1 MRKIKNKKIIAVVC
15 LAIVLIILAIL
26 AIKPVKD
33 TFSDRDKK
41 ITFADENLY
50 NAIKEKINNKISS
63 FDDDMYS
70 IMITDANIQSVT
82 SLDLS
87 NCNIRD
93 ISGIG
98 NFSNLTEINLSN
110 NHIKDVQE
118 LENLNVEINLKNQT
132 IETVF
137 SEPVKYNADKLIE
150 LPPIFKQTKQKDSK
164 VATQAD
170 IEVEGAE
177 ITDDYKVKLDSIGTG
192 EKQIT
197 VKIVSYRKDLYTAIE
212 KLQEADDIIK
222 KANNDQVGDVKDALK
237 PLEEA
242 KKLMD
247 DGKEKVETTEA
258 GAATLEKMQEAYDVL
273 YKASE
278 GKKVTS
284 YDAILKIKDSAK
296 LLESATSDEKTT
308 GTTYSIKYSVSQLIS
323 GVENNKIYGAEIT
336 PVIIGENLEKI
347 TLTRNGKD
355 TFDYIIGTKI
365 EDDGAYTLSILDNKG
380 NTNSVSFK
388 IDRTSP
394 SFSQVEEGKIYNK
407 PVIAIAE
414 DENLDTVTLTKD
426 GTQISNYKN
435 KTTIAE
441 DGKYTLV
448 AKDKLGNTSTIN
460 FEIDT
465 TMPEITGV
473 EEGRKY
479 TSTVIPVI
487 KDKNLKE
494 VTLLKNGQK
503 AEWFSSGVE
512 VRGAGV
518 YDIIAKDNA
527 DNTKQITFE
536 IIDTN
541 TQTNEVNN
549 NINNNTQ
556 SSTMNNGGANS
567 NTDSIYSL
575 IR

>member
-1 MRKIKNKKIIAVVC
+1 MRKLRNKKIIAFIG

-33 TFSDRDKK
+33 TFSDKDIK
-41 ITFADENLY
+41 ITFSDENLY
-50 NAIKEKINNKISS
+50 KALKEKINNKISS

-70 IMITDANIQSVT
+70 ILITDANIQSVT

-87 NCNIRD
+87 NCNIKD

-98 NFSNLTEINLSN
+98 KFSNLTEINLSN
-110 NHIKDVQE
+110 NQIKDAQE
-118 LENLNVEINLKNQT
+118 LENLNAEINLKNQT
-132 IETVF
+132 IEAVF
-137 SEPVKYNADKLIE
+137 NEPIKYNADKLIE
-150 LPPIFKQTKQKDSK
+150 LPQIFRQTKQQDSK
-164 VATQAD
+164 IATQAD

-177 ITDDYKVKLDSIGTG
+177 LTDDYKVKLDSIGAG
-192 EKQIT
+192 EKQVT
-197 VKIVSYRKDLYTAIE
+197 VKIVSYRRDLYTAIE

-222 KANNDQVGDVKDALK
+222 KATNDQVGDVKDALK
-237 PLEEA
+237 PLGEA

-247 DGKEKVETTEA
+247 DGREKVETTEA
-258 GAATLEKMQEAYDVL
+258 GTATLAKMQEAYDVL
-273 YKASE
+273 YKATE

-308 GTTYSIKYSVSQLIS
+308 GTTYSIKYTVSQLIS
-323 GVENNKIYGAEIT
+323 GVENDKIYGSEIT
-336 PVIIGENLEKI
+336 PIIIGENLERI

-365 EDDGAYTLSILDNKG
+365 EEDGAYTLSILDNKG
-380 NTNSVSFK
+380 NTNSVNFK

-394 SFSQVEEGKIYNK
+394 NFLQVEEGKIYNR
-407 PVIAIAE
+407 PVVAIVE

-426 GTQISNYKN
+426 GTQVNNYKN
-435 KTTIAE
+435 KTTITE

-479 TSTVIPVI
+479 TSAVIPVI

-494 VTLLKNGQK
+494 VSLLKNGQK

-541 TQTNEVNN
+541 TQINETNTNTQGST
-549 NINNNTQ
+549 INSDNMNNT
-556 SSTMNNGGANS
+556 TNN
-567 NTDSIYSL
+567 SIYSL

>member
-1 MRKIKNKKIIAVVC
+1 MRKLRNKKIIAFIG

-33 TFSDRDKK
+33 TFSDKDIK
-41 ITFADENLY
+41 ITFSDENLY
-50 NAIKEKINNKISS
+50 KALKEKINNKISS

-70 IMITDANIQSVT
+70 ILITDANIQSVT

-87 NCNIRD
+87 NCNIKD

-98 NFSNLTEINLSN
+98 KFSNLTEINLSN
-110 NHIKDVQE
+110 NQIKDAQE
-118 LENLNVEINLKNQT
+118 LENLNAEINLKNQT
-132 IETVF
+132 IEAAF
-137 SEPVKYNADKLIE
+137 NEPIKYNADKLIE
-150 LPPIFKQTKQKDSK
+150 LPQIFRQTKQQDSK
-164 VATQAD
+164 IATQAD

-177 ITDDYKVKLDSIGTG
+177 LTDDYKVKLDSIGAG
-192 EKQIT
+192 EKQVT
-197 VKIVSYRKDLYTAIE
+197 VKIVSYRRDLYTAIE

-222 KANNDQVGDVKDALK
+222 KATNDQVGDVKDALK
-237 PLEEA
+237 PLGEA

-247 DGKEKVETTEA
+247 DGREKVETTEA
-258 GAATLEKMQEAYDVL
+258 GTATLAKMQEAYDVL
-273 YKASE
+273 YKATE

-308 GTTYSIKYSVSQLIS
+308 GTTYSIKYTVSQLIS
-323 GVENNKIYGAEIT
+323 GVENDKIYGSEIT
-336 PVIIGENLEKI
+336 PIIIGENLERI

-365 EDDGAYTLSILDNKG
+365 EEDGAYTLSILDNKG
-380 NTNSVSFK
+380 NTNSVNFK

-394 SFSQVEEGKIYNK
+394 NFLQVEEGKIYNR
-407 PVIAIAE
+407 PVVAIVE

-426 GTQISNYKN
+426 GTQVNNYKN
-435 KTTIAE
+435 KATITE
-441 DGKYTLV
+441 DGKYTLM

-479 TSTVIPVI
+479 TSAVIPVI

-494 VTLLKNGQK
+494 VSLLKNGQK

-512 VRGAGV
+512 VRGVGV

-541 TQTNEVNN
+541 TQINETNTNTQGST
-549 NINNNTQ
+549 INSDNMNNT
-556 SSTMNNGGANS
+556 TNN
-567 NTDSIYSL
+567 SIYSL

>member
-1 MRKIKNKKIIAVVC
+1 MRKLRNKKIIAFIG

-33 TFSDRDKK
+33 TFSDKDIK
-41 ITFADENLY
+41 ITFSDENLY
-50 NAIKEKINNKISS
+50 KALKEKINNKISS

-70 IMITDANIQSVT
+70 ILITDANIQSVT

-87 NCNIRD
+87 NCNIKD

-98 NFSNLTEINLSN
+98 KFSNLTEINLSN
-110 NHIKDVQE
+110 NQIKDAQE
-118 LENLNVEINLKNQT
+118 LENLNAEINLKNQV
-132 IETVF
+132 IEAAF
-137 SEPVKYNADKLIE
+137 NEPIKYNADKLIE
-150 LPPIFKQTKQKDSK
+150 LPQIFRQTKQQDSK
-164 VATQAD
+164 IATQAD

-177 ITDDYKVKLDSIGTG
+177 LTDDYKVKLDSIGAG
-192 EKQIT
+192 EKQVT
-197 VKIVSYRKDLYTAIE
+197 VKIVSYRRDLYTAIE

-222 KANNDQVGDVKDALK
+222 KATNDQVGDVKDALK
-237 PLEEA
+237 PLGEA

-247 DGKEKVETTEA
+247 DGREKVETTEA
-258 GAATLEKMQEAYDVL
+258 GTATLAKMQEAYDVL
-273 YKASE
+273 YKATE

-308 GTTYSIKYSVSQLIS
+308 GTTYSIKYTVSQLIS
-323 GVENNKIYGAEIT
+323 GVENDKIYGSEIT
-336 PVIIGENLEKI
+336 PIIIGENLERI

-365 EDDGAYTLSILDNKG
+365 EEDGAYTLSILDNKG
-380 NTNSVSFK
+380 NTNSVNFK

-394 SFSQVEEGKIYNK
+394 NFLQVEEGKIYNR
-407 PVIAIAE
+407 PVVAIVE

-426 GTQISNYKN
+426 GTQVNNYKN
-435 KTTIAE
+435 KATITE
-441 DGKYTLV
+441 DGKYTLM

-479 TSTVIPVI
+479 TSAVIPVI

-494 VTLLKNGQK
+494 VSLLKNGQK

-541 TQTNEVNN
+541 TQINETNTNTQGST
-549 NINNNTQ
+549 INSDNMNNT
-556 SSTMNNGGANS
+556 TNN
-567 NTDSIYSL
+567 SIYSL

>member
-1 MRKIKNKKIIAVVC
+1 MRKIRNKKLIAFIG
-15 LAIVLIILAIL
+15 LAIILIILAIL
-26 AIKPVKD
+26 AIKPMKD
-33 TFSDRDKK
+33 TFSDKDIK

-63 FDDDMYS
+63 FDDDMYT
-70 IMITDANIQSVT
+70 ILITETNIQSVT

-87 NCNIRD
+87 NCNIKD
-93 ISGIG
+93 VSGMG
-98 NFSNLTEINLSN
+98 KFSNLTEINLSN
-110 NHIKDVQE
+110 NQIKDAKE
-118 LENLNVEINLKNQT
+118 LESLNAEINLKNQV

-150 LPPIFKQTKQKDSK
+150 LPQIFKQTKQQDSK
-164 VATQAD
+164 VMTQAD

-177 ITDDYKVKLDSIGTG
+177 LTDDYKVRLDCIGAG
-192 EKQIT
+192 EKQVT

-212 KLQEADDIIK
+212 KLQEADDTVK
-222 KANNDQVGDVKDALK
+222 KATNEQVGDVKDALK

-247 DGKEKVETTEA
+247 AGKEKVETTEA
-258 GAATLEKMQEAYDVL
+258 GTATLEKMQEAYDVL

-284 YDAILKIKDSAK
+284 YDAILKIKDATK
-296 LLESATSDEKTT
+296 LLENATSDEKTT

-323 GVENNKIYGAEIT
+323 GVENDKIYGSEIT

-347 TLTRNGKD
+347 TLTKNGKD

-365 EDDGAYTLSILDNKG
+365 EDDGAYILSILDNKG

-394 SFSQVEEGKIYNK
+394 TFSQVEEGKIYNR
-407 PVIAIAE
+407 PVVAIAE
-414 DENLDTVTLTKD
+414 DENLDTVTLAKD
-426 GTQISNYKN
+426 GTQINNYKN
-435 KTTIAE
+435 KTTISE

-479 TSTVIPVI
+479 TSAVIPII

-494 VTLLKNGQK
+494 VSLLKNGQK

-541 TQTNEVNN
+541 AQTNETNN
-549 NINNNTQ
+549 NMQ
-556 SSTMNNGGANS
+556 SSTINS
-567 NTDSIYSL
+567 DDTNMNTDNTNSIYSL

>member
-1 MRKIKNKKIIAVVC
+1 MRKLKNKKIIAFIG

-33 TFSDRDKK
+33 TFSDKDIK
-41 ITFADENLY
+41 ITFSDENLY
-50 NAIKEKINNKISS
+50 KALKEKINNKISS

-70 IMITDANIQSVT
+70 ILITDANIQSVT

-87 NCNIRD
+87 NCNIKD

-98 NFSNLTEINLSN
+98 KFSNLTEINLSN
-110 NHIKDVQE
+110 NQIKDAQE
-118 LENLNVEINLKNQT
+118 LENLNAEINLKNQV
-132 IETVF
+132 IEAAF
-137 SEPVKYNADKLIE
+137 NEPIKYNADKLIE
-150 LPPIFKQTKQKDSK
+150 LPQIFRQTKQQDSK
-164 VATQAD
+164 IATQAD

-177 ITDDYKVKLDSIGTG
+177 LTDDYKVKLDSIGAG
-192 EKQIT
+192 EKQVT
-197 VKIVSYRKDLYTAIE
+197 VKIVSYRRDLYTAIE

-222 KANNDQVGDVKDALK
+222 KATNDQVGDVKDALK
-237 PLEEA
+237 PLGEA

-247 DGKEKVETTEA
+247 DGREKVETTEA
-258 GAATLEKMQEAYDVL
+258 GTATLAKMQEAYDVL
-273 YKASE
+273 YKATE

-308 GTTYSIKYSVSQLIS
+308 GTTYSIKYTVSQLIS
-323 GVENNKIYGAEIT
+323 GVENDKIYGSEIT
-336 PVIIGENLEKI
+336 PIIIGENLERI

-365 EDDGAYTLSILDNKG
+365 EEDGAYTLSILDNKG
-380 NTNSVSFK
+380 NTNSVNFK

-394 SFSQVEEGKIYNK
+394 NFLQVEEGKIYNR
-407 PVIAIAE
+407 PVVAIVE

-426 GTQISNYKN
+426 GTQVNNYKN
-435 KTTIAE
+435 KATITE
-441 DGKYTLV
+441 DGKYTLM

-479 TSTVIPVI
+479 TSAVIPVI

-494 VTLLKNGQK
+494 VSLLKNGQK

-541 TQTNEVNN
+541 TQINETNTNTQGST
-549 NINNNTQ
+549 INSDNMNNT
-556 SSTMNNGGANS
+556 TNN
-567 NTDSIYSL
+567 SIYSL

>member
-1 MRKIKNKKIIAVVC
+1 MRKLRNKKIIAFIG

-33 TFSDRDKK
+33 TFSDKDIK
-41 ITFADENLY
+41 ITFSDENLY
-50 NAIKEKINNKISS
+50 KALKEKINNKISS

-70 IMITDANIQSVT
+70 ILITDANIQSVT

-87 NCNIRD
+87 NCNIKD

-98 NFSNLTEINLSN
+98 KFSNLTEINLSN
-110 NHIKDVQE
+110 NQIKDAQE
-118 LENLNVEINLKNQT
+118 LENLNAEINLKNQT
-132 IETVF
+132 IEAVF
-137 SEPVKYNADKLIE
+137 NEPIKYNADKLIE
-150 LPPIFKQTKQKDSK
+150 LPQIFRQTKQQDSK
-164 VATQAD
+164 IATQAD

-177 ITDDYKVKLDSIGTG
+177 LTDDYKVKLDSIGAG
-192 EKQIT
+192 EKQVT
-197 VKIVSYRKDLYTAIE
+197 VKIVSYRRDLYTAIE

-222 KANNDQVGDVKDALK
+222 KATNDQVGDVKDALK
-237 PLEEA
+237 PLGEA

-247 DGKEKVETTEA
+247 DGREKVETTEA
-258 GAATLEKMQEAYDVL
+258 GTATLAKMQEAYDVL
-273 YKASE
+273 YKATE

-308 GTTYSIKYSVSQLIS
+308 GTTYSIKYTVSQLIS
-323 GVENNKIYGAEIT
+323 GVENDKIYGSEIT
-336 PVIIGENLEKI
+336 PIIIGENLERI

-365 EDDGAYTLSILDNKG
+365 AEDGAYTLSILDNKG
-380 NTNSVSFK
+380 NTNSVNFK

-394 SFSQVEEGKIYNK
+394 NFLQVEEGKIYNR
-407 PVIAIAE
+407 PVVAIVE

-426 GTQISNYKN
+426 GTQVNNYKN
-435 KTTIAE
+435 KATITE
-441 DGKYTLV
+441 DGKYTLM

-479 TSTVIPVI
+479 TSAVIPVI

-494 VTLLKNGQK
+494 VSLLKNGQK

-541 TQTNEVNN
+541 TQINETNTNTQGST
-549 NINNNTQ
+549 INSDNMNNT
-556 SSTMNNGGANS
+556 TNN
-567 NTDSIYSL
+567 SIYSL

>member
-1 MRKIKNKKIIAVVC
+1 MRKLRNKKIIAFIG

-33 TFSDRDKK
+33 TFSDKDIK
-41 ITFADENLY
+41 ITFSDENLY
-50 NAIKEKINNKISS
+50 KALKENINNKISS

-70 IMITDANIQSVT
+70 ILITDANIQSVT

-87 NCNIRD
+87 NCNIKD

-98 NFSNLTEINLSN
+98 KFSNLTEINLSN
-110 NHIKDVQE
+110 NQIKDAQE
-118 LENLNVEINLKNQT
+118 LENLNAEINLKNQV
-132 IETVF
+132 IEAAF
-137 SEPVKYNADKLIE
+137 NEPIKYNADKLIE
-150 LPPIFKQTKQKDSK
+150 LPQIFRQTKQQDSK
-164 VATQAD
+164 IATQAD

-177 ITDDYKVKLDSIGTG
+177 LTDDYKVKLDSIGAG
-192 EKQIT
+192 EKQVT
-197 VKIVSYRKDLYTAIE
+197 VKIVSYRRDLYTAIE

-222 KANNDQVGDVKDALK
+222 KATNDQVGDVKDALK
-237 PLEEA
+237 PLGEA

-247 DGKEKVETTEA
+247 DGREKVETTEA
-258 GAATLEKMQEAYDVL
+258 GTATLAKMQEAYDVL
-273 YKASE
+273 YKATE

-308 GTTYSIKYSVSQLIS
+308 GTTYSIKYTVSQLIS
-323 GVENNKIYGAEIT
+323 GVENDKIYGSEIT
-336 PVIIGENLEKI
+336 PIIIGENLERI

-365 EDDGAYTLSILDNKG
+365 EEDGAYTLSILDNKG
-380 NTNSVSFK
+380 NTNSVNFK

-394 SFSQVEEGKIYNK
+394 NFLQVEEGKIYNR
-407 PVIAIAE
+407 PVVAIVE

-426 GTQISNYKN
+426 GTQVNNYKN
-435 KTTIAE
+435 KATITE
-441 DGKYTLV
+441 DGKYTLM

-479 TSTVIPVI
+479 TSAVIPVI

-494 VTLLKNGQK
+494 VSLLKNGQK

-512 VRGAGV
+512 VRGVGV

-541 TQTNEVNN
+541 TQINETNTNTQGST
-549 NINNNTQ
+549 INSDNMNNT
-556 SSTMNNGGANS
+556 TNN
-567 NTDSIYSL
+567 SIYSL